1 MTREKAVQ
9 VDHLLCKIE
18 AYEALRDEI
27 TGLQALEE
35 IRQAFNDNIEDELLE
50 VVISRLSKLVK
61 ELEEL

>member
-27 TGLQALEE
+27 TGLQTLEE

-61 ELEEL
+61 ELEEM

>member
-27 TGLQALEE
+27 TSLQALEE